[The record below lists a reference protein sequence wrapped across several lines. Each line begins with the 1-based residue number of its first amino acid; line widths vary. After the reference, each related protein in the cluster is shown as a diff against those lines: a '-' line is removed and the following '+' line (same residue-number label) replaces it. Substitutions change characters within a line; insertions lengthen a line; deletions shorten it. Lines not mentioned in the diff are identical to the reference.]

1 MQDIAIRAVDCMAI
15 TPSQIPDVLDQ
26 WIQTAH
32 TAFRE
37 RTAWSL
43 FSAFTEVH
51 KLVLK
56 EKPFCPRGH
65 FFSLWINELFS
76 PPQCTSVVH
85 RSASSQR
92 ISYNELW
99 KHGPALS
106 KPTRT
111 NSANMVHRRLPF
123 TPSANPSTLLSEI
136 FFKNSH
142 PSKAWR
148 VLSGALGF
156 PA

>member
-15 TPSQIPDVLDQ
+15 TPSQIPDVLEQ

-56 EKPFCPRGH
+56 EKPVLEGV
-65 FFSLWINELFS
+65 FFSLWINPKTDFQTGGQDL
-76 PPQCTSVVH
+76 QD
-85 RSASSQR
+85 
-92 ISYNELW
+92 
-99 KHGPALS
+99 
-106 KPTRT
+106 
-111 NSANMVHRRLPF
+111 
-123 TPSANPSTLLSEI
+123 
-136 FFKNSH
+136 
-142 PSKAWR
+142 
-148 VLSGALGF
+148 
-156 PA
+156 